1 MQKISLEEI
10 GNVRLTEMSEELWVR
25 ELNFNLK
32 VAYLRSLIV
41 KSIDGGIPVRKCL
54 GHSGS
59 CLALPEGK

>member
-32 VAYLRSLIV
+32 VAYLRNLIV
-41 KSIDGGIPVRKCL
+41 LKPTDGGVPTKEVSWSFGVML
-54 GHSGS
+54 G
-59 CLALPEGK
+59 LA